1 MCDVIAQDGNVKTRS
16 TDPARPTPHVEQPG
30 YPQAWVDTVAKETGD
45 RYAVPV
51 AGKGRLQG
59 VEARPFKAKGV

>member
-1 MCDVIAQDGNVKTRS
+1 
-16 TDPARPTPHVEQPG
+16 VEQPG

-51 AGKGRLQG
+51 ARKGMLQG
-59 VEARPFKAKGV
+59 VEARPFKAKGM